1 MESGIENLA
10 SFWEATVTIVEPVIV
25 EEPKSIEDNVEDTK
39 VVEPEVSE
47 KTLEETVYDK
57 SIEEEKTQKQKEL
70 DDEIAKYKIPDI
82 EEEAEENEK
91 ETENTVDPIA
101 DYIEEKSIEEEVKEV
116 VEEIHN
122 EKDSD
127 LQKKQWESL
136 LVSLREDIVS
146 LKASLKEKQIENK
159 TLTKRQEEL
168 IEEVNELKYSWRIK
182 LDDEMEHLNY
192 LKQKLSKKPDDK
204 ETQKQ
209 IALYHAKALNWIYPE
224 YDIQESFNQINDRR
238 KKAISALSWGS
249 EGYSQDRVVTKVK
262 PNFAAHWVAVRK

>member
-1 MESGIENLA
+1 
-10 SFWEATVTIVEPVIV
+10 
-25 EEPKSIEDNVEDTK
+25 
-39 VVEPEVSE
+39 VVESEVSE

-82 EEEAEENEK
+82 EDEAEENEK

-168 IEEVNELKYSWRIK
+168 IEEVNELKYS
-182 LDDEMEHLNY
+182 
-192 LKQKLSKKPDDK
+192 
-204 ETQKQ
+204 
-209 IALYHAKALNWIYPE
+209 
-224 YDIQESFNQINDRR
+224 
-238 KKAISALSWGS
+238 
-249 EGYSQDRVVTKVK
+249 
-262 PNFAAHWVAVRK
+262 